1 MKRISKSQL
10 DTIVKRPGRY
20 FLGGVKPWICG
31 GAALRALLARI
42 KFLS

>member
-1 MKRISKSQL
+1 MA
-10 DTIVKRPGRY
+10 IVLKGRPGR
-20 FLGGVKPWICG
+20 FFIGGVKPWVCG